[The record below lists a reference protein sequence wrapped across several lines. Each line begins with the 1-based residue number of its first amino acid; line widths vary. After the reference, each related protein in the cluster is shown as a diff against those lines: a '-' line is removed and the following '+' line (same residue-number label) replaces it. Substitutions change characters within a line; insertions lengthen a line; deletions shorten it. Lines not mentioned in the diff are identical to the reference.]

1 MPAFAATDLDDPVA
15 HGAALGPHIRAHLDS
30 WLGMLA
36 GQGVADPSTHVR
48 ELLDTT
54 GFRSAVEELTPDL
67 AEEVR
72 AVAAGAEAD
81 PDLLLALQLIDE
93 EPAHR
98 ARAAAPAKCT
108 SFGIALPGGPT
119 WIGQNMD
126 LGVHTRGHQVLLRV
140 APRGQAPA
148 ALVFTVAGVVALMG
162 VNAAGIGVCVNAVP
176 QLPAARDG
184 LPVAFVIRRL
194 LQARTCDEAVRLVHD
209 LPHATS
215 QHYLL
220 AAPGEV
226 RSLEARPDGVAE
238 HRPADPARVLHTNHP
253 LGPVAGRPAPAAAHR
268 DSVARL
274 TALGSR
280 VGTGTPSLADLQD
293 ALRSSDDPAHPICRV
308 RGAGPSDYTTG
319 SMVSALHV
327 TGAVESWVSPGP
339 PTEVAYSHAPL
350 RPGRTESPRSAR

>member
-1 MPAFAATDLDDPVA
+1 MTAFAPTGLDDPVA
-15 HGAALGPHIRAHLDS
+15 HGAALGGRIRAHLDT
-30 WLGMLA
+30 WLGVLA
-36 GQGVADPSTHVR
+36 AEGVADPVAHLR
-48 ELLDTT
+48 RMLGAT
-54 GFRSAVEELTPDL
+54 GFRSALEELTPDL

-72 AVAAGAEAD
+72 AVAAGARTD

-93 EPAHR
+93 EPAYR
-98 ARAAAPAKCT
+98 ARAAPLAKCT
-108 SFGIALPGGPT
+108 SLGLVLAGGPT

-140 APRGQAPA
+140 APRGDAPA

-162 VNAAGIGVCVNAVP
+162 VNAAGVGVCVNAVP
-176 QLPAARDG
+176 QLPAAREG

-194 LQARTCDEAVRLVHD
+194 LQARTLDEAVRLVHD

-220 AAPGEV
+220 AAPGRV

-253 LGPVAGRPAPAAAHR
+253 LGPVTGRPALPAAHR

-274 TALGSR
+274 TALGTR
-280 VGTGTPSLADLQD
+280 VGSGTPSLADLQD

-308 RGAGPSDYTTG
+308 RGAGPQDYTTG
-319 SMVSALHV
+319 SMLSALRP
-327 TGAVESWVSPGP
+327 GAPVESWVSPGP
-339 PTEVAYSHAPL
+339 PSEVPYTHTEL
-350 RPGRTESPRSAR
+350 RAG

>member
-15 HGAALGPHIRAHLDS
+15 HGAALGPRIRGHLDD
-30 WLGMLA
+30 WLETLSGH
-36 GQGVADPSTHVR
+36 GVADPHAYVR

-54 GFRSAVEELTPDL
+54 GFRAAVEELTPDL
-67 AEEVR
+67 AQEVR
-72 AVAAGAEAD
+72 DVAAGAEVDA
-81 PDLLLALQLIDE
+81 DLLLALQLIDE

-98 ARAAAPAKCT
+98 TRSADLAKCT
-108 SFGIALPGGPT
+108 SLGIALPGGPT

-140 APRGQAPA
+140 APRGDVPA

-194 LQARTCDEAVRLVHD
+194 LQARTYDEAVRLVHD

-220 AAPGEV
+220 AAPGQV

-238 HRPADPARVLHTNHP
+238 HRPADPTRVLHTNHP
-253 LGPVAGRPAPAAAHR
+253 LGPVTGRPAPAAAHR

-280 VGTGTPSLADLQD
+280 VATGSPSLTDLQD

-319 SMVSALHV
+319 SMLSALHP

-339 PTEVAYSHAPL
+339 PSQTAYSHSL
-350 RPGRTESPRSAR
+350 VRSGRSDR